1 MEPGAQP
8 PPCAGQRETVLVG
21 CPASTAVWK
30 KLAAFACAAFLL
42 GCAAAPVSESPYT
55 LGAAAFKAHDYKEAA
70 AQWSIAANAGDP
82 MAMNN
87 LGFLLFSGQGV
98 EQDQPRAIGLWQA
111 SATAGVT
118 ESQMYLGYA
127 VENGIAV
134 ERDPALAYAWY
145 RCAMHGSEKPAQ
157 GQWAPS
163 EQNISQE
170 AQIAL
175 TALVGKLSEAELKRG
190 QALAAEYIEKYAATP
205 QAATPTGSPP
215 GP

>member
-1 MEPGAQP
+1 MDPGAQP
-8 PPCAGQRETVLVG
+8 PPCARQGR
-21 CPASTAVWK
+21 TAFAGYRISAAAWK

-175 TALVGKLSEAELKRG
+175 TALVGKLSAADLQRG
-190 QALAAEYIEKYAATP
+190 QALAAEYVEKYAAVP
-205 QAATPTGSPP
+205 QAATPAGEPP
-215 GP
+215 GQ